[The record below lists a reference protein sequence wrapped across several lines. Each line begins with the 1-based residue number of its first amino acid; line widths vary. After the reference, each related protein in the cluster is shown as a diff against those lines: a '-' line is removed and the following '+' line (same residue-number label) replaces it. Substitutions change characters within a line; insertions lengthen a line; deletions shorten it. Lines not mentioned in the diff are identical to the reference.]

1 MEISDLNAGYLKDKK
16 LRVKILNR
24 GFTWLDTGTF
34 DSLLEA
40 SNFISLIQN
49 RQNTIVAC
57 PEEIAFMNGWIKKS
71 DLIKISKSIKNS
83 YSSYLEAL
91 LKK

>member
-1 MEISDLNAGYLKDKK
+1 M
-16 LRVKILNR
+16 LNR

-49 RQNTIVAC
+49 KQNTIIAC
-57 PEEIAFMNGWIKKS
+57 PEEIAFTNGWIKKI
-71 DLIKISKSIKNS
+71 DLLKISKSMKNS
-83 YSSYLEAL
+83 YSRHLQAI
-91 LKK
+91 LKI